1 MFIHPEISRELARDR
16 QRDMLAQA
24 RNRHLARRLARPPA
38 GPRQAR
44 LHRQPMRSLRRA
56 LAWVS

>member
-24 RNRHLARRLARPPA
+24 QARRLTRLPA
-38 GPRQAR
+38 ERRMAR
-44 LHRQPMRSLRRA
+44 LNWQPVHRMRRA
-56 LAWVS
+56 LRTALQA